1 MKKDKILIKNFIW
14 NTIGIMLNSFNSLFF
29 LIVVSRINGLNDAGI
44 FSLAFSTA
52 LLLYTI
58 GLYSGRMFQVT
69 DIENKITD
77 KDYIFSKVIS
87 CSFMIILGF
96 GFIIIK
102 GYDIY
107 KALIVMLL
115 IIYKAT
121 EAFSDTLYAVLQK
134 NDKLYQSGQSLV
146 LKSIIGIICF
156 VVIDFITKNLV
167 FACLSIVVVNL
178 LIILIFDFQRV
189 KKYIS
194 KDTKVRIENVKD
206 IFKKEFFVF
215 INSFLSNYILN
226 ASKYA
231 IDNFMQEED
240 QARFGYIIM
249 PATVISMFSQFILM
263 PYTNRIRELYAKN
276 EIKKLK
282 RNIGKII
289 GIVMAF
295 GTFAIFVAYLIGIPV
310 LEFIY
315 NTNLSE
321 YRLDLIIILFAYI
334 MYAISYVDLVVLT
347 TARKTFIQFLVY
359 GFTAVVTLITSN
371 ILVSKMGIR
380 GASLTCIVSL
390 GLLFVLYF
398 YNTEKFY
405 KKGKRGMYV
414 YENK

>member
-1 MKKDKILIKNFIW
+1 MKRNKVIIKHFIW
-14 NTIGIMLNSFNSLFF
+14 NTIGIMMNSFNSLFF

-87 CSFMIILGF
+87 CSLMIILGL
-96 GFIIIK
+96 GFVIIRE
-102 GYDIY
+102 YDIY
-107 KALIVMLL
+107 KAVVILLL

-134 NDKLYQSGQSLV
+134 NEKLYQSGQSLT

-156 VVIDFITKNLV
+156 MGVDFIAKNLII
-167 FACLSIVVVNL
+167 ACLSIVLVNL
-178 LIILIFDFQRV
+178 IIMIAFDYPRV
-189 KKYIS
+189 KEYIP
-194 KDTKVRIENVKD
+194 KNTKINLENVKD

-231 IDNFMQEED
+231 IDNYMKEVD
-240 QARFGYIIM
+240 QAKFGYIIM
-249 PATVISMFSQFILM
+249 PATVISLFSQFILM
-263 PYTNRIRELYAKN
+263 PYTNRIREMYANNK
-276 EIKKLK
+276 IKELK
-282 RNIGKII
+282 HNIRKII
-289 GIVMAF
+289 GIVILF
-295 GTFAIFVAYLIGIPV
+295 GILAIVIAYLIGIPV

-315 NTNLSE
+315 NTQLSE
-321 YRLDLIIILFAYI
+321 YRLDLVIILFAYI
-334 MYAISYVDLVVLT
+334 LYAISYINLVVLT

-359 GFTAVVTLITSN
+359 TFTAAVTLIVSN
-371 ILVSKMGIR
+371 VFVNQIGIR
-380 GASLTCIVSL
+380 GASLTCVVAL
-390 GLLFVLYF
+390 GLLFILYF

-405 KKGKRGMYV
+405 KKGSKIKGTVKM
-414 YENK
+414 

>member
-1 MKKDKILIKNFIW
+1 MKKDRGLIKNFIW

-69 DIENKITD
+69 DIENKIKD

-87 CSFMIILGF
+87 CSLMIVLGLGF
-96 GFIIIK
+96 VIIR

-107 KALIVMLL
+107 KALVMLL
-115 IIYKAT
+115 LVIYKAT

-134 NDKLYQSGQSLV
+134 NEKLYQSGQSMA

-156 VVIDFITKNLV
+156 VVVDFIAKNLII
-167 FACLSIVVVNL
+167 ASLTIVLVNL
-178 LIILIFDFQRV
+178 IIMLVFDYPRV
-189 KKYIS
+189 RKYIP
-194 KDTKVRIENVKD
+194 KNTKVNIENVKD

-226 ASKYA
+226 APKYA
-231 IDNFMQEED
+231 IDNFMQEAD
-240 QARFGYIIM
+240 QAKFGYIIM
-249 PATVISMFSQFILM
+249 PATVISLFSQFILM
-263 PYTNRIRELYAKN
+263 PYTNRIREMYANNK
-276 EIKKLK
+276 IKELK
-282 RNIGKII
+282 HNIRKII
-289 GIVMAF
+289 GIVILF
-295 GTFAIFVAYLIGIPV
+295 GILAIVVAYLIGIPV

-315 NTNLSE
+315 NTQLSE
-321 YRLDLIIILFAYI
+321 YRLDLVIILFAYI
-334 MYAISYVDLVVLT
+334 LYAISYINLVVLT

-359 GFTAVVTLITSN
+359 GFTAAVTLVTSN
-371 ILVSKMGIR
+371 IFVSQMGIR
-380 GASLTCIVSL
+380 GASLTCVVAL

-405 KKGKRGMYV
+405 KKGREIKEGV
-414 YENK
+414 NI

>member
-1 MKKDKILIKNFIW
+1 MKKDKVLIKNFIW
-14 NTIGIMLNSFNSLFF
+14 NTIGIMLNACNSLFF

-77 KDYIFSKVIS
+77 KDYIFSKIIS
-87 CSFMIILGF
+87 CSLMIILGL
-96 GFIIIK
+96 GFVIIR
-102 GYDIY
+102 GYEMY
-107 KALIVMLL
+107 KALVMLLL

-134 NDKLYQSGQSLV
+134 NEKLYQSGQSLA

-156 VVIDFITKNLV
+156 IIVDFISKNLII
-167 FACLSIVVVNL
+167 ACLSIVLAN
-178 LIILIFDFQRV
+178 LIIMLVFDYQRV
-189 KKYIS
+189 KKYIP
-194 KDTKVRIENVKD
+194 KNTKVDMENVKD

-231 IDNFMQEED
+231 IDNFMLDED
-240 QARFGYIIM
+240 QAKFGYIIM
-249 PATVISMFSQFILM
+249 PATVISLFSQFILM
-263 PYTNRIRELYAKN
+263 PYTNRIREMYANNK
-276 EIKKLK
+276 IKELK
-282 RNIGKII
+282 SNIRKII
-289 GIVMAF
+289 GIVILF
-295 GTFAIFVAYLIGIPV
+295 GILVIFVAYLIGIPV

-315 NTNLSE
+315 NTRLNE
-321 YRLDLIIILFAYI
+321 YRLDLVIILFAYI
-334 MYAISYVDLVVLT
+334 LYAISYIDLVVLT

-359 GFTAVVTLITSN
+359 GFTAVVTLVISN
-371 ILVSKMGIR
+371 IFVSQMGIR
-380 GASLTCIVSL
+380 GASLTCVVAL
-390 GLLFVLYF
+390 GLLFVLYS

-405 KKGKRGMYV
+405 KKGRKIKGDV
-414 YENK
+414 NV

>member
-1 MKKDKILIKNFIW
+1 MKKDRGLIKNFIW

-69 DIENKITD
+69 DIENKIKD

-87 CSFMIILGF
+87 CSLMIVLGLGF
-96 GFIIIK
+96 VIIR

-107 KALIVMLL
+107 KALVMLL
-115 IIYKAT
+115 LVIYKAT

-134 NDKLYQSGQSLV
+134 NEKLYQSGQSLA

-156 VVIDFITKNLV
+156 VVVDFIAKNLII
-167 FACLSIVVVNL
+167 ASLTIVLVNL
-178 LIILIFDFQRV
+178 IIMLVFDYPRV
-189 KKYIS
+189 RKYIP
-194 KDTKVRIENVKD
+194 KNTKVNIENVKD

-226 ASKYA
+226 APKYA
-231 IDNFMQEED
+231 IDNFMQEAD
-240 QARFGYIIM
+240 QAKFGYIIM
-249 PATVISMFSQFILM
+249 PATVISLFSQFILM
-263 PYTNRIRELYAKN
+263 PYTNRIREMYANNK
-276 EIKKLK
+276 IKELK
-282 RNIGKII
+282 HNIRKII
-289 GIVMAF
+289 GIVILF
-295 GTFAIFVAYLIGIPV
+295 GILAIVVAYLIGIPV

-315 NTNLSE
+315 NTQLSE
-321 YRLDLIIILFAYI
+321 YRLDLVIILFAYI
-334 MYAISYVDLVVLT
+334 LYAISYINLVVLT

-359 GFTAVVTLITSN
+359 GFTAAVTLVTSN
-371 ILVSKMGIR
+371 IFVSQMGIR
-380 GASLTCIVSL
+380 GASLTCVVAL

-405 KKGKRGMYV
+405 KKGREIKV
-414 YENK
+414 VVNI